1 VLFCGQCDDA
11 AEVGKVVKALLTIY
25 RQKMLLQPICCSALA
40 ELITKVRMLLLLLLL
55 LLLDSVISDNV
66 GMQCYLL
73 FLSD

>member
-55 LLLDSVISDNV
+55 DSVISVNV

>member
-55 LLLDSVISDNV
+55 LDSVISDNV
-66 GMQCYLL
+66 CMQCYLL